1 MAVMIKGE
9 AALDDLAAGN
19 GGGLD
24 AAKREAGAMRK
35 QAYRQHELR
44 RAAEY
49 RAEQLAQALRSVC
62 TELLQERG
70 CYEGECGT
78 DACSYSDCVV
88 GPALKLL
95 ENLEREVRDGD

>member
-1 MAVMIKGE
+1 MQRRR
-9 AALDDLAAGN
+9 
-19 GGGLD
+19 GGVELVNKYEPCPECGAKNYWERD
-24 AAKREAGAMRK
+24 AAEERVK
-35 QAYRQHELR
+35 QF
-44 RAAEY
+44 
-49 RAEQLAQALRSVC
+49 AQALRSVC

-95 ENLEREVRDGD
+95 ESLEREALP

>member
-1 MAVMIKGE
+1 MIKGE

-24 AAKREAGAMRK
+24 AAKRVAGVMRK
-35 QAYRQHELR
+35 QAYEQQELR

-49 RAEQLAQALRSVC
+49 RVEQLVEALRSVC
-62 TELLQERG
+62 TELRLERG

-78 DACSYSDCVV
+78 DACCYSDCVI
-88 GPALKLL
+88 GPALNLL
-95 ENLEREVRDGD
+95 ESLGREVRDGDRG